1 MHVSPEDALRAAH
14 LPFIASALD
23 YYYDSIEGK
32 IMGVEEVFDMLQ
44 ARFQTRTVQEQALS
58 QWQTLDFASR
68 GLIQIYLITTL
79 CMLCT

>member
-32 IMGVEEVFDMLQ
+32 VMGVEEVFDMLQ
-44 ARFQTRTVQEQALS
+44 ARF
-58 QWQTLDFASR
+58 
-68 GLIQIYLITTL
+68 
-79 CMLCT
+79 